1 MLMRYLM
8 DSLIRQEEGHQDVLC
23 LVPVDKLAP
32 CLGEDDLSKPMTKG
46 DACHLVESVVT
57 VMKTSLQSGMQ
68 FQSPEDATAL
78 ILPTTTTHMA
88 VAQAQPPD
96 GSDSLSNS
104 HDSRTS
110 PSGTFQLSELHQPSD
125 SENWEQN
132 RPLPVPGVYVSN
144 ISRTRDSWRE
154 AVKQWEEGDPS
165 RSILPLKDWPLE
177 WYTGAMWKYTISK
190 QKARQII
197 TEEYEQ

>member
-1 MLMRYLM
+1 MRYLM
-8 DSLIRQEEGHQDVLC
+8 DSLIRQEEGHQDALC
-23 LVPVDKLAP
+23 PAPVDKPAP
-32 CLGEDDLSKPMTKG
+32 CLGEDDLSKPMMKG

-78 ILPTTTTHMA
+78 IPPTTTTHMA
-88 VAQAQPPD
+88 VAQAQPPN

-104 HDSRTS
+104 RDTRTS
-110 PSGTFQLSELHQPSD
+110 PSGTFRLSELHQLLD

-165 RSILPLKDWPLE
+165 QNILPLKDWPLE
-177 WYTGAMWKYTISK
+177 WYTGAMRKYTASK
-190 QKARQII
+190 RKARQII
-197 TEEYEQ
+197 TEEYER